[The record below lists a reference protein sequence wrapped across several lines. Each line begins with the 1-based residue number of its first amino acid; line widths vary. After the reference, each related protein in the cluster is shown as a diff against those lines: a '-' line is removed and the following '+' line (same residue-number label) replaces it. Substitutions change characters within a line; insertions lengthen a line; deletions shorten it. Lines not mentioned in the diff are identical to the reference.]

1 MTIRGRLWQ
10 GQLLPVVLGLSDGVL
25 TALTLAAGS
34 VLNPGRQIAMSMA
47 LRIAVSAF
55 ASGAFVFFV
64 ARYSQLRSE
73 LVNAEKQLNL
83 TSHGRLAT
91 SKLGRDVLRE
101 AILSSSISSV
111 SSFVGAMIP
120 LAVAALLPAHG
131 WAGLAA
137 AFVALALLGLGL
149 AKVSRGNPLY
159 WSAALVIGGV
169 ALSILGVRL
178 RIV

>member
-1 MTIRGRLWQ
+1 MTVRGRSWQ

-34 VLNPGRQIAMSMA
+34 VLNPGRHIAMNMA

-73 LVNAEKQLNL
+73 LVNAERQLNL
-83 TSHGRLAT
+83 TSHGRLAA

-101 AILSSSISSV
+101 AVLSASLSSIA
-111 SSFVGAMIP
+111 SFVGAMIP
-120 LAVAALLPAHG
+120 LAVAALFPAHG
-131 WAGLAA
+131 WAALAA
-137 AFVALALLGLGL
+137 ALVTLALLGAGL
-149 AKVSRGNPLY
+149 AKVSFGSPLY
-159 WSAALVIGGV
+159 WSTTLVVGGV
-169 ALSILGVRL
+169 ALSILGVQL